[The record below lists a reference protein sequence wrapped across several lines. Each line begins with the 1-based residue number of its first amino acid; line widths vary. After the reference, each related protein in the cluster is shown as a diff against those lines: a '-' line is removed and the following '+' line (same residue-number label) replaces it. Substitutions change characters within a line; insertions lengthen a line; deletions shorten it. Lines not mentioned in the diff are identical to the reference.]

1 MISGLGADHKSS
13 VARPKKTSW
22 TRSSEAA
29 KQQRNEVENALALLC
44 VFAALLLC
52 DMKVFP
58 TDV

>member
-1 MISGLGADHKSS
+1 LEQTIRVLSPDQKKSLG
-13 VARPKKTSW
+13 R
-22 TRSSEAA
+22 EAA

-44 VFAALLLC
+44 IFAALLLC